1 MSNPLGPGQPGSWT
15 RRRFII
21 DLTFAGGAI
30 VAAAWLAYG
39 NQPSAQTTANR
50 ASATP
55 HARIPEPA
63 QSPTVVKPPP
73 PSSVQQ
79 FPDMSQH
86 NAAGGARVIQVP
98 RPVRIQA
105 CGPDP
110 RAKKSPQPKGL
121 D

>member
-21 DLTFAGGAI
+21 DLAFAGGAI

-39 NQPSAQTTANR
+39 NQPSVQTTANR
-50 ASATP
+50 ASASP
-55 HARIPEPA
+55 RPPEPRHSPEVV
-63 QSPTVVKPPP
+63 QSHPPRIE
-73 PSSVQQ
+73 QQ
-79 FPDMSQH
+79 VPQLSKH
-86 NAAGGARVIQVP
+86 NAAGGAPMRLP
-98 RPVRIQA
+98 SEVRIQA

-110 RAKKSPQPKGL
+110 RLKRSTKPKAM

>member
-39 NQPSAQTTANR
+39 NQPAAQTTANR
-50 ASATP
+50 ASASP
-55 HARIPEPA
+55 RPPEPIH
-63 QSPTVVKPPP
+63 SPAVVQPNPPRIE
-73 PSSVQQ
+73 QQ
-79 FPDMSQH
+79 YPEMSQH

-98 RPVRIQA
+98 RQVPIKA

-110 RAKKSPQPKGL
+110 RQKHSTKPKAG